1 MNFFNRIKL
10 CNVLSS
16 SFPPLPPLLLK
27 KRLLQLKLYF
37 YSLGCIYCTY
47 HSYIPMENKIESRTG
62 IEEETGSYLQLSFSR
77 APKKNQEA
85 LAQLGKRWV
94 QWLNKHGV
102 SSKIYYLNSSSTTTS
117 EEVLPEGVE
126 SIAKILSVS
135 DDEML
140 GVSLQFYRDQAHAY
154 EVFAKMMQDE
164 TCGAI
169 GKEFD
174 SLVTQGKGMITDGF
188 SRLRV

>member
-1 MNFFNRIKL
+1 
-10 CNVLSS
+10 
-16 SFPPLPPLLLK
+16 
-27 KRLLQLKLYF
+27 
-37 YSLGCIYCTY
+37 
-47 HSYIPMENKIESRTG
+47 MENKIEAAKEIVATG
-62 IEEETGSYLQLSFSR
+62 NYVQISFSR

-94 QWLNKHGV
+94 QWLNENGV
-102 SSKIYYLNSSSTTTS
+102 SSKIYYLDNSSSTKTTR
-117 EEVLPEGVE
+117 EEVPEGVE

-140 GVSLQFYRDQAHAY
+140 GVSLQFYRDQAHAG
-154 EVFAKMMQDE
+154 EVFAKMMQDK

-188 SRLRV
+188 SRLRI

>member
-1 MNFFNRIKL
+1 
-10 CNVLSS
+10 
-16 SFPPLPPLLLK
+16 
-27 KRLLQLKLYF
+27 
-37 YSLGCIYCTY
+37 
-47 HSYIPMENKIESRTG
+47 MEKTTESATE
-62 IEEETGSYLQLSFSR
+62 IEETGSYLQISFSR

-102 SSKIYYLNSSSTTTS
+102 SSKIYYLSSSTTTS
-117 EEVLPEGVE
+117 EEVPPEGVE
-126 SIAKILSVS
+126 SIAKILSIS

-140 GVSLQFYRDQAHAY
+140 GVSLQFYRDRAHADQVY
-154 EVFAKMMQDE
+154 SKMMQDE

-169 GKEFD
+169 AKEFD
-174 SLVTQGKGMITDGF
+174 GLVTPGKSMITDGF

>member
-1 MNFFNRIKL
+1 
-10 CNVLSS
+10 
-16 SFPPLPPLLLK
+16 
-27 KRLLQLKLYF
+27 
-37 YSLGCIYCTY
+37 
-47 HSYIPMENKIESRTG
+47 MEKTTESAME
-62 IEEETGSYLQLSFSR
+62 IEETGSYLQLSFSR

-102 SSKIYYLNSSSTTTS
+102 SSKIYYLNSRTTTS
-117 EEVLPEGVE
+117 EEVPEGVE
-126 SIAKILSVS
+126 SIAKTLSIS

-140 GVSLQFYRDQAHAY
+140 GVSLQFYRDQAHAD
-154 EVFAKMMQDE
+154 EVYSKMMQDE

-169 GKEFD
+169 GKEFNG
-174 SLVTQGKGMITDGF
+174 LVTQGKSMITDGF

>member
-1 MNFFNRIKL
+1 
-10 CNVLSS
+10 
-16 SFPPLPPLLLK
+16 
-27 KRLLQLKLYF
+27 
-37 YSLGCIYCTY
+37 
-47 HSYIPMENKIESRTG
+47 MENKIEFSKE
-62 IEEETGSYLQLSFSR
+62 IEETGNYLQISFSR

-94 QWLNKHGV
+94 QWLNENGV
-102 SSKIYYLNSSSTTTS
+102 SSKIYYLDNSSSSTRTTR
-117 EEVLPEGVE
+117 EEVPEGVE

-140 GVSLQFYRDQAHAY
+140 GVSLQFYKDQAHADK
-154 EVFAKMMQDE
+154 VFAKMMQDE

-174 SLVTQGKGMITDGF
+174 SLVVQGKGMITEGF
-188 SRLRV
+188 SRLRI

>member
-1 MNFFNRIKL
+1 
-10 CNVLSS
+10 
-16 SFPPLPPLLLK
+16 
-27 KRLLQLKLYF
+27 
-37 YSLGCIYCTY
+37 
-47 HSYIPMENKIESRTG
+47 MENKIESVEE
-62 IEEETGSYLQLSFSR
+62 IEETGNYLQISFSR

-94 QWLNKHGV
+94 QWLNENGV
-102 SSKIYYLNSSSTTTS
+102 SSKIYYLDNSSSSTITRG
-117 EEVLPEGVE
+117 EVPPEGLE

-140 GVSLQFYRDQAHAY
+140 GVSLQFYRDQVHAN

-164 TCGAI
+164 TCGTI

-174 SLVTQGKGMITDGF
+174 ALVTQGKSMITDGF
-188 SRLRV
+188 SRLRI

>member
-1 MNFFNRIKL
+1 
-10 CNVLSS
+10 
-16 SFPPLPPLLLK
+16 
-27 KRLLQLKLYF
+27 
-37 YSLGCIYCTY
+37 
-47 HSYIPMENKIESRTG
+47 MENKIESRTG

-102 SSKIYYLNSSSTTTS
+102 SSKIYYLNSSSSSTTTTS
-117 EEVLPEGVE
+117 EEVPEGVE

-140 GVSLQFYRDQAHAY
+140 GVSLQFYRDQAHAH

>member
-1 MNFFNRIKL
+1 
-10 CNVLSS
+10 
-16 SFPPLPPLLLK
+16 
-27 KRLLQLKLYF
+27 
-37 YSLGCIYCTY
+37 
-47 HSYIPMENKIESRTG
+47 MEKTIESARE
-62 IEEETGSYLQLSFSR
+62 IEETGSYLQLSFSR

-85 LAQLGKRWV
+85 LAQLGKRWL

-102 SSKIYYLNSSSTTTS
+102 SSKIYYLNSSTSTS
-117 EEVLPEGVE
+117 EQVPPQGIE
-126 SIAKILSVS
+126 SIAKTLSLS

-140 GVSLQFYRDQAHAY
+140 GVSLQFYRDQAHAD
-154 EVFAKMMQDE
+154 EVYSKMMQDE

-174 SLVTQGKGMITDGF
+174 GLVTQGKGMITDGF

>member
-1 MNFFNRIKL
+1 
-10 CNVLSS
+10 
-16 SFPPLPPLLLK
+16 
-27 KRLLQLKLYF
+27 
-37 YSLGCIYCTY
+37 
-47 HSYIPMENKIESRTG
+47 MENKIEFTRE
-62 IEEETGSYLQLSFSR
+62 IEETGNYLQISFSR

-94 QWLNKHGV
+94 QWLNEQGV
-102 SSKIYYLNSSSTTTS
+102 SSKIYYLDNSSSSSTTS
-117 EEVLPEGVE
+117 KEVPEGVE
-126 SIAKILSVS
+126 SIAKILAVS

-140 GVSLQFYRDQAHAY
+140 GVSLQFYKDQAHAN

-174 SLVTQGKGMITDGF
+174 SLVTPGKGMITEGF
-188 SRLRV
+188 SRLRI

>member
-1 MNFFNRIKL
+1 
-10 CNVLSS
+10 
-16 SFPPLPPLLLK
+16 
-27 KRLLQLKLYF
+27 
-37 YSLGCIYCTY
+37 
-47 HSYIPMENKIESRTG
+47 MENKIESAMG
-62 IEEETGSYLQLSFSR
+62 IEETGTYMQLSFSR

-102 SSKIYYLNSSSTTTS
+102 SSKIYYLNSSTTTN
-117 EEVLPEGVE
+117 EEAPEGVE

-140 GVSLQFYRDQAHAY
+140 GVSLQFYRDQAHADQVY
-154 EVFAKMMQDE
+154 SKMMQDE

-174 SLVTQGKGMITDGF
+174 GLVTQGKGMITDGF
-188 SRLRV
+188 TRLRV

>member
-1 MNFFNRIKL
+1 
-10 CNVLSS
+10 
-16 SFPPLPPLLLK
+16 
-27 KRLLQLKLYF
+27 
-37 YSLGCIYCTY
+37 
-47 HSYIPMENKIESRTG
+47 MENKIESRTG

-102 SSKIYYLNSSSTTTS
+102 SSKIYYLNSSSSSTTTS

-140 GVSLQFYRDQAHAY
+140 GVSLQFYRDQAHADQVY
-154 EVFAKMMQDE
+154 
-164 TCGAI
+164 
-169 GKEFD
+169 
-174 SLVTQGKGMITDGF
+174 
-188 SRLRV
+188 

>member
-1 MNFFNRIKL
+1 
-10 CNVLSS
+10 
-16 SFPPLPPLLLK
+16 
-27 KRLLQLKLYF
+27 
-37 YSLGCIYCTY
+37 
-47 HSYIPMENKIESRTG
+47 MEKTIESARE
-62 IEEETGSYLQLSFSR
+62 IEETGSYLQLSFSR

-85 LAQLGKRWV
+85 LAQLGKRWL

-102 SSKIYYLNSSSTTTS
+102 SSKIYYLNSSTSTS
-117 EEVLPEGVE
+117 EQVPPQDIE
-126 SIAKILSVS
+126 SIAKTLSLS

-140 GVSLQFYRDQAHAY
+140 GVSLQFYRDQAHAD
-154 EVFAKMMQDE
+154 EVYSKMMQDE

-174 SLVTQGKGMITDGF
+174 GLVTQGKGMITDGF

>member
-1 MNFFNRIKL
+1 
-10 CNVLSS
+10 
-16 SFPPLPPLLLK
+16 
-27 KRLLQLKLYF
+27 
-37 YSLGCIYCTY
+37 
-47 HSYIPMENKIESRTG
+47 MENKSKSAME
-62 IEEETGSYLQLSFSR
+62 IEEESGNYLQISFSR

-102 SSKIYYLNSSSTTTS
+102 SSKIYYYLDSSSTRTTS
-117 EEVLPEGVE
+117 EEVPPEGVE

-140 GVSLQFYRDQAHAY
+140 GVSLQFYRDQAHAN

>member
-1 MNFFNRIKL
+1 
-10 CNVLSS
+10 
-16 SFPPLPPLLLK
+16 
-27 KRLLQLKLYF
+27 
-37 YSLGCIYCTY
+37 
-47 HSYIPMENKIESRTG
+47 MENKTEFEKEIG
-62 IEEETGSYLQLSFSR
+62 ETGNYLQISFSR

-102 SSKIYYLNSSSTTTS
+102 SSKIYYLDSSKTTS
-117 EEVLPEGVE
+117 EEVPDGVE
-126 SIAKILSVS
+126 SIAKILSMS

>member
-1 MNFFNRIKL
+1 
-10 CNVLSS
+10 
-16 SFPPLPPLLLK
+16 
-27 KRLLQLKLYF
+27 
-37 YSLGCIYCTY
+37 
-47 HSYIPMENKIESRTG
+47 MENKIESAKE
-62 IEEETGSYLQLSFSR
+62 IEETGNYLQISFSR

-94 QWLNKHGV
+94 QWLNENGV
-102 SSKIYYLNSSSTTTS
+102 SSKIYYLDNSSSKKTTR
-117 EEVLPEGVE
+117 EEVPEGVE
-126 SIAKILSVS
+126 SIAKILSVN

-140 GVSLQFYRDQAHAY
+140 GVSLQFYRDQAHAN

-188 SRLRV
+188 SLLRV

>member
-1 MNFFNRIKL
+1 MENRIEFAKE
-10 CNVLSS
+10 
-16 SFPPLPPLLLK
+16 
-27 KRLLQLKLYF
+27 
-37 YSLGCIYCTY
+37 I
-47 HSYIPMENKIESRTG
+47 
-62 IEEETGSYLQLSFSR
+62 EETGNYLQISFSR
-77 APKKNQEA
+77 APEKHQEA

-94 QWLNKHGV
+94 QWLNENGV
-102 SSKIYYLNSSSTTTS
+102 SSKIYYLDNSSSTTTR
-117 EEVLPEGVE
+117 EEVPPEGVE

-140 GVSLQFYRDQAHAY
+140 GVSLQFYRDQAHAN

-174 SLVTQGKGMITDGF
+174 SLVTQGKSMITDGF
-188 SRLRV
+188 SRLR

>member
-1 MNFFNRIKL
+1 
-10 CNVLSS
+10 
-16 SFPPLPPLLLK
+16 
-27 KRLLQLKLYF
+27 
-37 YSLGCIYCTY
+37 
-47 HSYIPMENKIESRTG
+47 MENKIEFTRE
-62 IEEETGSYLQLSFSR
+62 IEETGNYLQISFSR

-94 QWLNKHGV
+94 QWLNEQGV
-102 SSKIYYLNSSSTTTS
+102 SSKIYYLDNSSSSSTTS
-117 EEVLPEGVE
+117 KEVPEGVE
-126 SIAKILSVS
+126 SIAKILAVS

-140 GVSLQFYRDQAHAY
+140 GVSLQFYKDQAHAN

-174 SLVTQGKGMITDGF
+174 SLVTQGKGMITEGF
-188 SRLRV
+188 SRLII

>member
-1 MNFFNRIKL
+1 
-10 CNVLSS
+10 
-16 SFPPLPPLLLK
+16 
-27 KRLLQLKLYF
+27 
-37 YSLGCIYCTY
+37 
-47 HSYIPMENKIESRTG
+47 MENKIDFAKE
-62 IEEETGSYLQLSFSR
+62 IEETGNYLQISFSR

-102 SSKIYYLNSSSTTTS
+102 SSKIYYLNNNSSSTTTS
-117 EEVLPEGVE
+117 EQREVPEGLE

-140 GVSLQFYRDQAHAY
+140 GVSLQFYRDQAHADQVY
-154 EVFAKMMQDE
+154 SKMMQDE
-164 TCGAI
+164 TCGTIA
-169 GKEFD
+169 KEFD
-174 SLVTQGKGMITDGF
+174 SLVTQGKSMVTDGF